1 MSIIENTQEK
11 IIELERAAEQFA
23 LIKDT
28 LPFEVRFTT
37 QGLIDNQLKELKYR
51 LEKLTFLRSDK
62 KCTICDHWIRNEEEP
77 VHLFY
82 QYNTFEDPSNITV
95 CPSCIGAMKKV
106 MTTNEAETLWGLLP
120 GTIKQDRR
128 LGNLQEFEEVG
139 LVYHTGRY
147 IKIHEIVMKSYYE
160 PKLQERQ
167 NKEQN
172 RKIKRKRNS
181 AK

>member
-1 MSIIENTQEK
+1 MSIIESMQEK
-11 IIELERAAEQFA
+11 IVELERAAEQFA

-28 LPFEVRFTT
+28 LPFDVRFTT
-37 QGLIDNQLKELKYR
+37 QGLIDNQLKELRYR

-62 KCTICDHWIRNEEEP
+62 KCTVCDNWIREGEEP

-82 QYNTFEDPSNITV
+82 QYNNSVDPTNITL

-106 MTTNEAETLWGLLP
+106 MTTNEAEKLWGLLP

-128 LGNLQEFEEVG
+128 LGNLQAFEEVG

-147 IKIHEIVMKSYYE
+147 IKIHEIVMKNYYE
-160 PKLQERQ
+160 PKIQERQ
-167 NKEQN
+167 KKKNVEL
-172 RKIKRKRNS
+172 KITKTAKR
-181 AK
+181 

>member
-1 MSIIENTQEK
+1 MSIIESMQEK
-11 IIELERAAEQFA
+11 IVELERAAEQFA

-28 LPFEVRFTT
+28 LPFDVRFTT
-37 QGLIDNQLKELKYR
+37 QGLIDNQLKELRYR

-62 KCTICDHWIRNEEEP
+62 KCTVCDNWIREGEEP

-82 QYNTFEDPSNITV
+82 QYNNSVDPTNITL

-106 MTTNEAETLWGLLP
+106 MTTNEAEKLWGLLP

-128 LGNLQEFEEVG
+128 LGNLQAFEEVG

-147 IKIHEIVMKSYYE
+147 IKIHEIVMKNYYE
-160 PKLQERQ
+160 PKIQERQ
-167 NKEQN
+167 KKEERRIKDNQN
-172 RKIKRKRNS
+172 C
-181 AK
+181 